1 MRAIIFIVG
10 LLMVQ
15 SAFTAETSNKDKTWD
30 FQNNPFR
37 INEQFESDLNKLP
50 LNGNIQETKV
60 GWPGFHWSLNQG
72 MIANRW
78 QIKKSDNFKYE
89 TYSLNELKTM
99 SAEKL
104 NKLSPAEKFDIYMGN
119 YDYPTVAK
127 ARKMSSRWAKEWTGI
142 CHGISPAGIH
152 HKEPETVTITTDAGI
167 ELTFY
172 SSDLKALLGFYYA
185 KISDEGITQIGKR
198 CFAGRFNPIRGGAC
212 EDVNPGSFH
221 IIMTN
226 TLGIT
231 QTSFIADVDRL
242 KMVWNHVAMKYSS
255 KIISKRGNRA
265 KVQTIISYTGIVEPS
280 KEPILGTS
288 KTKTLDKT
296 YEYEL
301 HLDNAGKIIG
311 GEWLSKDHPDF
322 LWINEK
328 EQFTHKYYGK
338 ILDLTL

>member
-1 MRAIIFIVG
+1 MKTLLLIISFLFLI
-10 LLMVQ
+10 
-15 SAFTAETSNKDKTWD
+15 SAQAEETKDKLNTWD

-37 INEQFESDLNKLP
+37 IDEQFESHLNKLP
-50 LNGNIQETKV
+50 LVGNIQDTKI

-78 QIKKSDNFKYE
+78 QIKDSNNFKYD
-89 TYSLNELKTM
+89 TYSLNELKSLTQ
-99 SAEKL
+99 EKL
-104 NKLSPAEKFDIYMGN
+104 NKLSPAEKFDIFMG
-119 YDYPTVAK
+119 DFEYPTVK
-127 ARKMSSRWAKEWTGI
+127 LARKMSSRTAKEWTGI
-142 CHGISPAGIH
+142 CHGVSPAGIH
-152 HKEPETVTITTDAGI
+152 HKEPNTKTVRTANGL

-172 SSDLKALLGFYYA
+172 SSDLKALLAFYYA

-212 EDVNPGSFH
+212 SDVNPGSFH

-226 TLGIT
+226 KLGIS

-242 KMVWNHVAMKYSS
+242 KMVWNHVAMKFNS
-255 KIISKRGNRA
+255 KIISKSGNKA
-265 KVQTIISYTGIVEPS
+265 HVKTIISYTGIVEPS
-280 KEPILGTS
+280 KEPILGTN
-288 KTKTLDKT
+288 KMKTLDKT

-301 HLDNAGKIIG
+301 HLDKNDKIIG

-338 ILDLTL
+338 VLDLTL